1 MNVPK
6 RGLTAQA
13 GAYVAAGTAS
23 KDKSNITAVPEASQ
37 VYEYAPGEEPYRAVG
52 VDVNEA
58 EVLDVAARAQV
69 SKAQDQYSKMYREA
83 RVIEDARHA
92 AAGGVNPQGKAIS
105 KRPDLVA
112 RTKMEKAGATVN
124 TRKVAGHLPGIAIF
138 DRFYLRAEMGVVG
151 MHFSPLGGIDYIS
164 KSAIAGCPQYATSI
178 MVCGGYEDDADDGHE
193 LTYTGQG
200 GNDLLGNRQQNGEQ
214 QLRLGNLALV
224 GNIQLGIPV
233 RVTRRNIEQDAIC
246 GAVFIYDGLYNVVK
260 YWLEKGKKG
269 LMVKYWLEKGKKG
282 FSVYK
287 YLLRRR
293 PDQGDLAT
301 SRVEFGG
308 KSAPKGLSALTR
320 PGVFDVD
327 ISCGKEPGPIV
338 GVNEVNEEVVPF
350 SEANQILTEQDMK
363 GNPLTHLITEGAR
376 ASHKRAL
383 EYITSSIPVQGGVQ
397 PTVPVLPAKM
407 TRCPHT
413 YLEYLNGGLL
423 PYHDRSA
430 GSKVKHSQA
439 RRVQSVLYECGPWAN
454 CPDGPACCQ
463 AASQQGCQYR
473 LEVFQTSNKGW
484 GIRSWDTIPNGA
496 FVMNY
501 TGKTKAIDE
510 VGDDDMN
517 YTFDLAPRP
526 YSQGDEEL
534 PLFPK
539 SMWETHK
546 QAKYILDAKHEGNVA
561 RFINHSCDPNL
572 YVQPVL
578 SHHHDIS
585 QTQVCLFAGHNIAP
599 MTELTFDY
607 GHGFLKDNLKGNC
620 NCGTAMC
627 VGPDIKHQ
635 IEEEEQEE
643 ECRETEKEGWLAGTQ
658 LHGSTFTQVN
668 RMSNLT
674 RAELVQLAQTNLEG
688 LAYLGNVSEQLL
700 PAVDVACVIDQ
711 DILPVHSYV
720 LMAASPV
727 FAELVAAHFARIIK
741 GDHQPEVITVP
752 LPDTTTEAVKV
763 ALQYLYEQILVR
775 AVLTQ
780 RKRAR
785 DYSA

>member
-1 MNVPK
+1 MAASAVSAQMDAPK
-6 RGLTAQA
+6 RGLAAQSGAHGGATIAAQKKFSTIISSDQVFARGAPESELKGKQATARLACGSLNECDTDMPQSFSSLDPQEA
-13 GAYVAAGTAS
+13 DMPPA
-23 KDKSNITAVPEASQ
+23 PEASQ
-37 VYEYAPGEEPYRAVG
+37 VYEYAPGEEPYRAIG
-52 VDVNEA
+52 VDVNDA
-58 EVLDVAARAQV
+58 EILDVAARAQV

-92 AAGGVNPQGKAIS
+92 ASGGVNPQGKAIS

-124 TRKVAGHLPGIAIF
+124 TQKVAGHVPGIAIF

-269 LMVKYWLEKGKKG
+269 

-293 PDQGDLAT
+293 PNQGDLAT

-327 ISCGKEPGPIV
+327 ISCGKEPRPIV
-338 GVNEVNEEVVPF
+338 GVNDINEEVVPF
-350 SEANQILTEQDMK
+350 SEASQIIREQDMK
-363 GNPLTHLITEGAR
+363 GNPLTHLITERAR
-376 ASHKRAL
+376 ASHKRTL
-383 EYITSSIPVQGGVQ
+383 EYITSSIPVQGAVQ
-397 PTVPVLPAKM
+397 PRVPILPAKM
-407 TRCPHT
+407 KRCPHT

-454 CPDGPACCQ
+454 CPDGAACCQ

-496 FVMNY
+496 FVLNY
-501 TGKTKAIDE
+501 TGKTKAVDE
-510 VGDDDMN
+510 VGDDDMD

-546 QAKYILDAKHEGNVA
+546 LAKYILDAKHEGNAA
-561 RFINHSCDPNL
+561 RFINHCCDPNL

-620 NCGTAMC
+620 NCGSAMKKDA
-627 VGPDIKHQ
+627 DINKTQ
-635 IEEEEQEE
+635 AGAVFVAINVV
-643 ECRETEKEGWLAGTQ
+643 RE
-658 LHGSTFTQVN
+658 
-668 RMSNLT
+668 R
-674 RAELVQLAQTNLEG
+674 
-688 LAYLGNVSEQLL
+688 
-700 PAVDVACVIDQ
+700 
-711 DILPVHSYV
+711 
-720 LMAASPV
+720 
-727 FAELVAAHFARIIK
+727 
-741 GDHQPEVITVP
+741 
-752 LPDTTTEAVKV
+752 
-763 ALQYLYEQILVR
+763 
-775 AVLTQ
+775 Q
-780 RKRAR
+780 REI
-785 DYSA
+785 SML